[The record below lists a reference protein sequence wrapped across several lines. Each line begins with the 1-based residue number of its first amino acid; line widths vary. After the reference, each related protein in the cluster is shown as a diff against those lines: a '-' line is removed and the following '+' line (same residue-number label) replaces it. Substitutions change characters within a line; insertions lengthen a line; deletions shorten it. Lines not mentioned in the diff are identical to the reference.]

1 MDPLDRLIEGYA
13 DYYAKYFQGDSELHQ
28 QLAKGQNPEV
38 LVIAC
43 CDSRVDPALITRAK
57 EGDLFIVRNVA
68 NVVPPYEPDGHLHG
82 VSAAIEFAVCHLKV
96 RHIVVK
102 GHSGCGG
109 IQALISGIEG
119 EDQFISTWVSVLS
132 EAKQRAV
139 ASKNTPEEICTFCEF
154 EGIKVSLK
162 NLETFPFIKTRL
174 EEGLLHLHGWY
185 FNLADG
191 ALLKLNP
198 KTGDFG
204 GVFA

>member
-1 MDPLDRLIEGYA
+1 MDSLDRLIDGYA
-13 DYYAKYFQGDSELHQ
+13 NYYTRYFQGDSELHAK
-28 QLAKGQNPEV
+28 LAEGQNPQV

-43 CDSRVDPALITRAK
+43 SDSRVDPALITRAK
-57 EGDLFIVRNVA
+57 EGDLFIIRNVA

-96 RHIVVK
+96 KHIVVK

-109 IQALISGIEG
+109 IQALIRGIEG
-119 EDQFISTWVSVLS
+119 EDQFISTWVSVLK

-139 ASKNTPEEICTFCEF
+139 ASRNTLEEICTFCEY

-162 NLETFPFIKTRL
+162 NLETFPFIKNRVDDGQL
-174 EEGLLHLHGWY
+174 NLHGWY

-191 ALLKLNP
+191 SLLKLDP
-198 KTGDFG
+198 KTGDFVG
-204 GVFA
+204 IFA